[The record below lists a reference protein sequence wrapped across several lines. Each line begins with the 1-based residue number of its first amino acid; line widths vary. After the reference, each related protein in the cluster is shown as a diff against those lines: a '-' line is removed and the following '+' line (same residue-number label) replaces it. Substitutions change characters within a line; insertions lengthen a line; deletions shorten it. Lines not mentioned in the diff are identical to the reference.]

1 MSLLAKLKTDTT
13 IQEDKDV
20 LGGNFSVLESDIY
33 DGTIKYAYLQQSVS
47 SSSMSLNL
55 GIDING
61 KEYKE
66 TLWISNKNGQ
76 NFYEKD
82 GKKNYL
88 PSFTIANSIALFTCQ
103 KELADLPTEDKVIDI
118 YNYDQK
124 KEVPTSVPCIT
135 DFHGEKITVAIMKE
149 SRPKQVKNDNG
160 VYVDTAE
167 MREVNS
173 IQKVF
178 HPENHKTIAECKA
191 KSDTAKFYQDWLE
204 KNKGQVRTIASKAP
218 GANTTN
224 QSANVSSLFA

>member
-1 MSLLAKLKTDTT
+1 
-13 IQEDKDV
+13 
-20 LGGNFSVLESDIY
+20 
-33 DGTIKYAYLQQSVS
+33 
-47 SSSMSLNL
+47 
-55 GIDING
+55 
-61 KEYKE
+61 
-66 TLWISNKNGQ
+66 
-76 NFYEKD
+76 
-82 GKKNYL
+82 
-88 PSFTIANSIALFTCQ
+88 
-103 KELADLPTEDKVIDI
+103 
-118 YNYDQK
+118 
-124 KEVPTSVPCIT
+124 
-135 DFHGEKITVAIMKE
+135 MKE

-218 GANTTN
+218 GANTAN